1 MKKYVFLL
9 VVLIVLGILGGGVW
23 LASSSKDKEETITP
37 QSLSSWVGNQENSIF
52 EVREDAFYVQ
62 EAIGSTGI
70 ILSYPEELEG
80 NFTLRF
86 QMLSLTQKA
95 AIRFVFG
102 TGKNIYGVE
111 MKISAQKNKLRLLKN
126 KVAVLEKD
134 GPLIKPDIYYSFE
147 LSKKGADLSLKV
159 NEAEA
164 INMQISDTPL
174 KFSIELV
181 GYPDNPAAVEIMDME
196 IIQYV

>member
-23 LASSSKDKEETITP
+23 LAGFTKDKEEAITP
-37 QSLSSWVGNQENSIF
+37 QSLSSWVENQENTVF
-52 EVREDAFYVQ
+52 EIREDEFYVQ
-62 EAIGSTGI
+62 EAIGSTG
-70 ILSYPEELEG
+70 LVLNYPEELKG

-86 QMLSLTQKA
+86 QMLSLTKKA
-95 AIRFVFG
+95 DSRFVFG
-102 TGKNIYGVE
+102 KGRNVYDVE

-134 GPLIKPDIYYSFE
+134 GPLIKPDVYYSFE
-147 LSKKGADLSLKV
+147 FSKKGSDLSLKV

-164 INMQISDTPL
+164 INMQISDSPL
-174 KFSIELV
+174 NFSVELQ
-181 GYPDNPAAVEIMDME
+181 GYPDNPAAVEIRDME
-196 IIQYV
+196 IIQK